1 MSFDLSRR
9 RMLGALCVTLGLAGL
24 ALPASAPAS
33 ASDYPNKPVTMIVPY
48 GAGGSTDTMG
58 RVFAKA
64 LGEALGQPVVVVNR
78 KGGGGSVGAS
88 FLKNSAPD
96 GYTILLG
103 GIDEITAWNAIA
115 SQVDFTADDFR
126 YLGAVANYQNALV
139 APEGQPFS
147 TLAEFV
153 DYAKANPGT
162 PVVAQGGMSAK
173 FLDRLA
179 SAEGLE
185 LRAINANSGAEAM
198 QLLIAG
204 NALMSYSG
212 GIHANYAGQIK
223 VLASLNDTRLS
234 GYPDKP
240 TFKEAGYDLAMPSMI
255 GVMAPAALPD
265 DIAATLEA
273 AVTKA
278 AADKDF
284 LTVVEDRLKSK
295 VELVSGADMKVLI
308 SMMAEKLRP
317 LATD

>member
-1 MSFDLSRR
+1 MSIHFSRR
-9 RMLGALCVTLGLAGL
+9 GLLGALCATFGLAGL
-24 ALPASAPAS
+24 ALPAAA
-33 ASDYPNKPVTMIVPY
+33 ADYPAKPVTMIVPY

-64 LGEALGQPVVVVNR
+64 LGDALGQPVVVVNR

-88 FLKNSAPD
+88 FLKNAAPD

-139 APEGQPFS
+139 APKGQPFA

-153 DYAKANPGT
+153 DYAKANPGA

-179 SAEGLE
+179 EAEGLK
-185 LRAINANSGAEAM
+185 LREVNANSGAEAM

-204 NALMSYSG
+204 NAVMSYSG
-212 GIHANYAGQIK
+212 GIHANYSGQIE

-240 TFKEAGYDLAMPSMI
+240 TFKEAGYGLAMPSMI

-265 DIAATLEA
+265 DIAATLEV
-273 AVTKA
+273 AVQAA

-295 VELVSGADMKVLI
+295 VQLVSGDDMKTSI
-308 SMMAEKLRP
+308 KEMAEKLRP
-317 LATD
+317 LAAN

>member
-1 MSFDLSRR
+1 MSIYLSRR
-9 RMLGALCVTLGLAGL
+9 GLIGALCVTFGLAGL
-24 ALPASAPAS
+24 AQPATAADFPA
-33 ASDYPNKPVTMIVPY
+33 KPVTMIVPY

-64 LGEALGQPVVVVNR
+64 LGDTLGQPVVVVNR

-115 SQVDFTADDFR
+115 SPVDFTDRDFR

-139 APEGQPFS
+139 APKGQPFS

-153 DYAKANPGT
+153 DYAKSNPGT
-162 PVVAQGGMSAK
+162 PVVTQGGMSAK

-179 SAEGLE
+179 EAEGLE
-185 LRAINANSGAEAM
+185 LRAVNANSGAEAM

-204 NALMSYSG
+204 NAVMSYSG
-212 GIHANYAGQIK
+212 GIHANYSDQIE
-223 VLASLNDTRLS
+223 VLASLNETRLS

-240 TFKEAGYDLAMPSMI
+240 TFKEAGYGLAMPSMI

-265 DIAATLEA
+265 DVAAILEK
-273 AVTKA
+273 AVQEA

-295 VELVSGADMKVLI
+295 VAFVSGKDMEASI
-308 SMMAEKLRP
+308 GEMTAKLRP
-317 LATD
+317 LTAN